1 MTEKNWH
8 KFPLLFSL
16 YLAQSIPM
24 SFFTTVLPII
34 MRQENY
40 SLVSIGLLQ
49 LVKIPWILKFL
60 WAPLVD
66 NRARSTQQLR
76 KWIFASEI
84 FYALVIFGIAFL
96 QLETNFVLIV
106 VLLVVAFVAAG
117 TQDIAVD
124 IFAILTLRK
133 AERSLGNSM
142 QSGGSFVGS
151 LIGTGF
157 LLVAYHYFGWFNV
170 LVLLAAL
177 VLLALLPLYFSRV
190 KLLTE
195 NTQKPRVRMADLLT
209 FFKQKNQWQHLL
221 LLVFYYSGLIGI
233 MAMLKPW
240 LVDLG
245 YDMNEIAFMSGIMG
259 TSAAALATFAAGFIM
274 RRTGVRIALYLFWS
288 LAFVAT
294 VYFFVISKTTPSI
307 HLLYV
312 GIALVWVAY
321 GMATVGIFTLAMN
334 KVRKGR
340 EGTDFTLQIVLTH
353 IGSLL
358 VASASGFVANAWGY
372 NALFATGVV
381 FNVLVLIILVVN
393 QMKNREL
400 NAELVLSGKK
410 NMND

>member
-1 MTEKNWH
+1 M
-8 KFPLLFSL
+8 
-16 YLAQSIPM
+16 
-24 SFFTTVLPII
+24 
-34 MRQENY
+34 
-40 SLVSIGLLQ
+40 
-49 LVKIPWILKFL
+49 
-60 WAPLVD
+60 
-66 NRARSTQQLR
+66 
-76 KWIFASEI
+76 
-84 FYALVIFGIAFL
+84 
-96 QLETNFVLIV
+96 
-106 VLLVVAFVAAG
+106 LLVVAFVAAG

-274 RRTGVRIALYLFWS
+274 RRTGVRIALYLFWA

-321 GMATVGIFTLAMN
+321 GMATEGIFTLAMN

-358 VASASGFVANAWGY
+358 VASASGFAANAWGY
-372 NALFATGVV
+372 NALFATGIV
-381 FNVLVLIILVVN
+381 FNVLVLIILGTTVSSILHLLRRVSRAC
-393 QMKNREL
+393 KIS
-400 NAELVLSGKK
+400 V
-410 NMND
+410 